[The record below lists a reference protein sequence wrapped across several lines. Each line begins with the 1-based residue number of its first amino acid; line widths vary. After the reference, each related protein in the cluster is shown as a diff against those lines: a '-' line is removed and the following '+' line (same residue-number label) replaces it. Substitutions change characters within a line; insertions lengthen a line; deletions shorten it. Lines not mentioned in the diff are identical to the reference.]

1 MKNRTLFFTLSSL
14 ALALGAVPLS
24 GCGYVKSY
32 QARVAYGHY
41 QEALAAGDLV
51 QARNA
56 LQNLVHTEQDVS
68 DYWIELGKL
77 QLQMTDYRGAY
88 DSFSHAHE
96 LDRSNVEVLSTMAQM
111 ALLSGDVDVA
121 NEHADS
127 LALLSPNNPVVTV
140 VRGFVAL
147 KAGEFEKAE
156 QQADTILASSPNE
169 PFAKILKSRVF
180 IAENRIDD
188 AIALLE
194 DQHRMVPQD
203 LSAIRGLTELYRS
216 RDDWRNVARA
226 QYDAHRLN
234 PKDNKTTLAA
244 IEAFLRSGNV
254 AAAAGI
260 SAPLLSPNADPRL
273 PDDVLQLWAKYAPQE
288 KSLPG
293 VLKMANAVSGD
304 RRVSFANYYNRR
316 GDPQVAAALLQT
328 SHLPVTHSNA
338 RWNAVLAQAL
348 ALQGRSGEAKRL
360 FDQVLDRE
368 ADQVEALKGR
378 SALEAKVGQT
388 KQAVIDAQRLVTIA
402 PGSGEDRV
410 LLAQAYLAAGSG
422 DQVRRTLWRAFR
434 DLPDDERVFSALKSV
449 LASTNDADGL
459 RRLNDEFDDGRKVKL
474 MKDLV

>member
-1 MKNRTLFFTLSSL
+1 
-14 ALALGAVPLS
+14 
-24 GCGYVKSY
+24 
-32 QARVAYGHY
+32 
-41 QEALAAGDLV
+41 
-51 QARNA
+51 
-56 LQNLVHTEQDVS
+56 
-68 DYWIELGKL
+68 
-77 QLQMTDYRGAY
+77 
-88 DSFSHAHE
+88 
-96 LDRSNVEVLSTMAQM
+96 
-111 ALLSGDVDVA
+111 
-121 NEHADS
+121 
-127 LALLSPNNPVVTV
+127 
-140 VRGFVAL
+140 
-147 KAGEFEKAE
+147 
-156 QQADTILASSPNE
+156 
-169 PFAKILKSRVF
+169 
-180 IAENRIDD
+180 
-188 AIALLE
+188 
-194 DQHRMVPQD
+194 MVPQD

-216 RDDWRNVARA
+216 RDDWRNVARV

-273 PDDVLQLWAKYAPQE
+273 LDDVLQLWAKYAPQE

-293 VLKMANAVSGD
+293 ALKMANAVSGD

-328 SHLPVTHSNA
+328 SRLPVTHSNA

-368 ADQVEALKGR
+368 ADQVEALRGR